1 MIKDMGHA
9 NFFFLG
15 IKIARSSAGLLLS
28 QSKYATDLIQDA
40 GLTTAKPDSS
50 PLPKGLKLNND
61 TETLLPDPE
70 QY

>member
-1 MIKDMGHA
+1 MQI
-9 NFFFLG
+9 FFLG